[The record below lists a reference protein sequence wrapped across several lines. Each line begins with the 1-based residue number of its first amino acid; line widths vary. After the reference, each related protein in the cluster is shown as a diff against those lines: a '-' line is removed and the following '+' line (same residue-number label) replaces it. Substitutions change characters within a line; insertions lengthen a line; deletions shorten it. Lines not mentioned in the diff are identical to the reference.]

1 MINSID
7 HETVY
12 EVILYYVTHVKAY
25 MGAQD
30 LGRECTA
37 LPILFFCTQLIINMK
52 AIRLILKYLVKYY
65 LPICGGIL
73 LIILIMAGIIKLVN
87 ILPPGLNVI
96 AFVMVIGLIIT
107 IIVGIANSSNNE
119 SKD

>member
-1 MINSID
+1 MK
-7 HETVY
+7 
-12 EVILYYVTHVKAY
+12 VIK
-25 MGAQD
+25 
-30 LGRECTA
+30 
-37 LPILFFCTQLIINMK
+37 
-52 AIRLILKYLVKYY
+52 LILKYLVKYY

-73 LIILIMAGIIKLVN
+73 LTILIMAGIIKLVN
-87 ILPPGLNVI
+87 MLPPGWNAL